1 MEELKEAIRKK
12 LYNKEIKLCNE
23 VIEEYIDLLIFRK
36 VKKKELIGQP
46 GIVRTAETFV
56 MKGAFRA
63 FVIDQAGNE
72 QTTQFAVDGWYIND
86 QRSYLTGEPATMYIE
101 ALEDSIV
108 ADIPKQPFEIL
119 CDKYPAMQKL
129 YRVTAQS
136 GFAYAQ
142 KRMISNLQKSAEVRY
157 LEFHTEYGH
166 IEQRVPQH
174 ALASY
179 LNMSQ
184 EYLSKIKSKLK
195 SK

>member
-1 MEELKEAIRKK
+1 MEELKQAIREKMQ
-12 LYNKEIKLCNE
+12 NKEIPLDDQL
-23 VIEEYIDLLIFRK
+23 IEKYIDLLQFK
-36 VKKKELIGQP
+36 TVKKKELIGQP
-46 GIVRTAETFV
+46 GTVRTSETFV
-56 MKGAFRA
+56 MQGAFRA

-72 QTTQFAVDGWYIND
+72 QTIQFAVEGWYIND
-86 QRSYLTGEPATMYIE
+86 QRSYIAGEPSTMYLE
-101 ALEDSIV
+101 ALEDSTV
-108 ADIPKQPFEIL
+108 ADIPKDQFEAL
-119 CDKYPAMQKL
+119 CDDYPEMQKL

-142 KRMISNLQKSAEVRY
+142 KRMISNLQKSAEERY
-157 LEFHTEYGH
+157 LEFHRNYGH

-184 EYLSKIKSKLK
+184 EYLSKIKSKLN